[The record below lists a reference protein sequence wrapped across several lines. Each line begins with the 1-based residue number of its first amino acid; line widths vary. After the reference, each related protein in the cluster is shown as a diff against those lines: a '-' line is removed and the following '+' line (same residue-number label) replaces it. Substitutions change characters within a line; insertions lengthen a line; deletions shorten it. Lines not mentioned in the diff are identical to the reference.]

1 MTSMPFRDDGS
12 LILEFTKVWWRRMT
26 KMIWCCVGAGAF
38 GTELIAGIGLTDPAP
53 TGQGYKAGYL
63 CLSDDEIACHDC
75 NNNISELEQG

>member
-1 MTSMPFRDDGS
+1 
-12 LILEFTKVWWRRMT
+12 MT